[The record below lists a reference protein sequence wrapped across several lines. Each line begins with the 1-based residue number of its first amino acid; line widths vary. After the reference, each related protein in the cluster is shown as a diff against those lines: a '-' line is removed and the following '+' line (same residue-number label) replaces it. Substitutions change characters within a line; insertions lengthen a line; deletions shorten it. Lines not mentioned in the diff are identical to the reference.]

1 MLWCAYKKR
10 GELMTRKEK
19 RGYKT
24 NKKLTDNIVIRVD
37 SQTKKELE
45 ESAKTL
51 KTTRSDIVRR
61 GITLVYSN
69 L

>member
-1 MLWCAYKKR
+1 
-10 GELMTRKEK
+10 MTRKEK

-45 ESAKTL
+45 ESTKTL

>member
-1 MLWCAYKKR
+1 
-10 GELMTRKEK
+10 MTRKEK